1 MNSTLKLAKL
11 QDLESKLQSCAKCQL
26 LVKSRNKV
34 VPGYG
39 SNNSHIMFVGLAPG
53 RNGADITGVPFTR
66 DRSGQLFQEMLTMA
80 NISLGVYITN
90 LVKCNPKDGFNRN
103 RTPSKDEIK
112 NCIDYLYK
120 EIAIIKPKV
129 IVCLGKVVTEV
140 LFESTV
146 KSFLSLHMN
155 SSKIGGIWYTPFI
168 HPAYVIRGA
177 YNKNKYQEDFL
188 KLSKFVND
196 IYNDT

>member
-1 MNSTLKLAKL
+1 MNSNLKIMKL
-11 QDLESKLQSCAKCQL
+11 QCLTDNLQTCCKCEF

-39 SNNSHIMFVGLAPG
+39 NYNSSVMFVGLAPG

-66 DRSGQLFQEMLTMA
+66 DRSGRLFQEMLTA
-80 NISLGVYITN
+80 VNISSGVYITN
-90 LVKCNPKDGFNRN
+90 LVKCNPKDSFNRN
-103 RTPSKDEIK
+103 RTPLKDEIK
-112 NCIDYLYK
+112 NCIDYLCE
-120 EIAIIKPKV
+120 EIAIIEPKV
-129 IVCLGKVVTEV
+129 IVCLGKIVTEV
-140 LFESTV
+140 LVGSTV
-146 KSFLSLHMN
+146 KNFLGIHMN
-155 SSKIGGIWYTPFI
+155 PSKIGEIWYIPFI

-177 YNKNKYQEDFL
+177 YNKSKYQEDFL

>member
-1 MNSTLKLAKL
+1 MNFNLKIIKL
-11 QDLESKLQSCAKCQL
+11 HCLTDNLQTCCKCEF

-39 SNNSHIMFVGLAPG
+39 NFNSSIMFIGLAPG

-80 NISLGVYITN
+80 NISLGIYITN
-90 LVKCNPKDGFNRN
+90 LVKCNPKDAFNRN
-103 RTPSKDEIK
+103 RAPLKDEIK
-112 NCIDYLYK
+112 NCIGYLYQ

-140 LFESTV
+140 LVGSTV
-146 KSFLSLHMN
+146 KNFLSIHMN
-155 SSKIGGIWYTPFI
+155 PSKIGEIWYIPFI

-177 YNKNKYQEDFL
+177 YNKSKYKEDFL

-196 IYNDT
+196 IYIDT

>member
-1 MNSTLKLAKL
+1 M
-11 QDLESKLQSCAKCQL
+11 
-26 LVKSRNKV
+26 
-34 VPGYG
+34 PGYG
-39 SNNSHIMFVGLAPG
+39 RDNSLIMFVGLAPG
-53 RNGADITGVPFTR
+53 RNGADVTGVPFTR

-80 NISLGVYITN
+80 NISSGVYITN
-90 LVKCNPKDGFNRN
+90 LVKCNPKDAFNRN
-103 RTPSKDEIK
+103 RTPLKDEIK

-140 LFESTV
+140 LFGSTI

-155 SSKIGGIWYTPFI
+155 SSKIGGTWYIPFI

-177 YNKNKYQEDFL
+177 YNKSKYQEDFL

-196 IYNDT
+196 I

>member
-1 MNSTLKLAKL
+1 MNSTLKIAKL
-11 QDLESKLQSCAKCQL
+11 QGLERKLQACTKCQL

-39 SNNSHIMFVGLAPG
+39 SDNSLIMFVGLAPG

-80 NISLGVYITN
+80 NISSGIYITN

-103 RTPSKDEIK
+103 RTPFKDEIK
-112 NCIDYLYK
+112 NCIDCLCE
-120 EIAIIKPKV
+120 EIAIIEPKV
-129 IVCLGKVVTEV
+129 IVCLGKVVSEV
-140 LFESTV
+140 LLGSTV
-146 KSFLSLHMN
+146 KNFLGIHMDP
-155 SSKIGGIWYTPFI
+155 SKIGEIWYIPFI

-177 YNKNKYQEDFL
+177 YNKSKYQEDFL
-188 KLSKFVND
+188 KLSKFAND
-196 IYNDT
+196 IFNDT